1 MDMLCFPVSRTQTK
15 RFINVTVDYWFGHSR
30 LGRTKGPGNE
40 VRWGV
45 LLPCAHALKATVRH
59 HGVTR
64 VRACEQTNFIS
75 TSTCRNRAESSTYS
89 RCIGSGC
96 IHFSACLPEFR
107 VEMEATFI

>member
-1 MDMLCFPVSRTQTK
+1 MSRTQTK

-64 VRACEQTNFIS
+64 VRAREQTNSFRLRHVEIVQKVRH
-75 TSTCRNRAESSTYS
+75 TVDVLA
-89 RCIGSGC
+89 
-96 IHFSACLPEFR
+96 IHFSACLPEFE